1 MNKFYFKGKSKI
13 NNNLIINRNNN
24 FNYEAKNDVD
34 NLVYNKIYKADY
46 KRENLI
52 INKTIN
58 EFFMKIK
65 RKKKLKKK
73 KTKRFKFENLF
84 ISDYNQLYIKRS
96 KSSNNNSSDYKDDI
110 NIEK

>member
-24 FNYEAKNDVD
+24 FNYEAKSDV
-34 NLVYNKIYKADY
+34 YTADY

-52 INKTIN
+52 ITKTIN

-73 KTKRFKFENLF
+73 KAKRFKFENLF
-84 ISDYNQLYIKRS
+84 ISDYNQLYIKRN